1 MIQVIEGA
9 PQSVLAFEAVGEVDA
24 RDYKR
29 VLKPAVET
37 MLAGGQKLRVVFAIR
52 STFDRFTAG
61 AEWQDMTLG
70 LGHLGDWQ
78 RCAIVTDRDWVQH
91 GVKAFGW
98 MMGGRVRLFDADD
111 LDAALEWAAADD

>member
-1 MIQVIEGA
+1 MIRLIEGA
-9 PQSVLAFEAVGEVDA
+9 PPGVLAFEAVGEVDSD
-24 RDYKR
+24 DYKR
-29 VLKPAVET
+29 VLKPAVER
-37 MLAGGQKLRVVFAIR
+37 MLAGGHKLRIVFAIR
-52 STFDRFTAG
+52 SAFDRFTAG

-78 RCAIVTDRDWVQH
+78 RCAVVTDHDWVTH

-98 MMGGRVRLFDADD
+98 MMGGRVKLFDAGE